1 MQKHCFA
8 VDSTRFAHFLHS
20 FVENLLN
27 YKKWPM
33 LEIISLYNSYV
44 YSVNT
49 MQKWENYVIT
59 YQKLYAFNSS
69 LKYALH

>member
-33 LEIISLYNSYV
+33 LEIIS
-44 YSVNT
+44 SVST

-59 YQKLYAFNSS
+59 YQRLYAFNSS